1 MTVQSKPA
9 ILSEFQNACRRSSPI
24 NGNLHVYNPPENTVP
39 DDAHQEPS
47 TDQIETGE
55 PVESTG
61 KPLRLDQFLKLCGI
75 AETGGHAKV
84 LIQGGEVLLNG
95 EIETRRR
102 KKLSIDDVIEVFD
115 SVLPVADFFSVE

>member
-1 MTVQSKPA
+1 MTDDSANLEPGDTDSEGSEQS
-9 ILSEFQNACRRSSPI
+9 E
-24 NGNLHVYNPPENTVP
+24 
-39 DDAHQEPS
+39 
-47 TDQIETGE
+47 
-55 PVESTG
+55 G
-61 KPLRLDQFLKLCGI
+61 KPLRLDQFLKLCGV

-115 SVLPVADFFSVE
+115 SVLPVAEFFSAE

>member
-1 MTVQSKPA
+1 MPDGDQPESSANHAEPNE
-9 ILSEFQNACRRSSPI
+9 SESA
-24 NGNLHVYNPPENTVP
+24 
-39 DDAHQEPS
+39 
-47 TDQIETGE
+47 
-55 PVESTG
+55 G

>member
-1 MTVQSKPA
+1 MNDDSENLESGDASSEDSEQSA
-9 ILSEFQNACRRSSPI
+9 
-24 NGNLHVYNPPENTVP
+24 
-39 DDAHQEPS
+39 
-47 TDQIETGE
+47 
-55 PVESTG
+55 G
-61 KPLRLDQFLKLCGI
+61 KPLRLDQFLKLCGV

-115 SVLPVADFFSVE
+115 SVLPVAEFFSAE

>member
-1 MTVQSKPA
+1 MNDDSENLEAGDATAEDSGQS
-9 ILSEFQNACRRSSPI
+9 Q
-24 NGNLHVYNPPENTVP
+24 
-39 DDAHQEPS
+39 
-47 TDQIETGE
+47 
-55 PVESTG
+55 G
-61 KPLRLDQFLKLCGI
+61 KPLRLDQFLKLCGV

-115 SVLPVADFFSVE
+115 SVLPVAEFFSAE

>member
-24 NGNLHVYNPPENTVP
+24 NGNLHVYKTLENTVP
-39 DDAHQEPS
+39 DDAHQEPP
-47 TDQIETGE
+47 TDQIETDE
-55 PVESTG
+55 SVESTG

-115 SVLPVADFFSVE
+115 SVLPVAEFFSVE